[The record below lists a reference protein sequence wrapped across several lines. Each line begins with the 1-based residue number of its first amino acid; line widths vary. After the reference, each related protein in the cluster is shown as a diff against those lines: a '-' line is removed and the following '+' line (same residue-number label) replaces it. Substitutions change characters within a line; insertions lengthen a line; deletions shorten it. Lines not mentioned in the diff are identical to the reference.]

1 MGRNVGLS
9 NYNARMDWRP
19 FKLLLLATVVLVMP
33 LVLLAFGGEMLAEPI
48 ARLQSDPPPRW
59 VVAAAVVGILASDVF
74 LPIPSGPV
82 STLAGSELGIIGG
95 TIAACVGMT
104 LGAAVAFGLSRRWGR
119 PVAERFSTPQRL
131 AEVEEACRRHG
142 PWMLVLT
149 RPLPVLAEAAAL
161 LVGALDMPWIAFL
174 VPVAATNL
182 ALASAYATLGSQAGE
197 SEWLSI
203 ALAATIALPVA
214 AAAWYQ
220 RRLRR
225 PDR

>member
-1 MGRNVGLS
+1 
-9 NYNARMDWRP
+9 MDWRP

-33 LVLLAFGGEMLAEPI
+33 LVLLAFGGEMLARPI
-48 ARLQSDPPPRW
+48 ARLQADPPPRW
-59 VVAAAVVGILASDVF
+59 VVAAVVVGILASDVF

-82 STLAGSELGIIGG
+82 STLAGSELGVMGG
-95 TIAACVGMT
+95 TLAGAVGMT
-104 LGAAVAFGLSRRWGR
+104 LGAAVAFGLARRWGR
-119 PVAERFSTPQRL
+119 PVAERYAAPDRL
-131 AEVEEACRRHG
+131 AELEAACERHG

-161 LVGALDMPWIAFL
+161 AVGILQMSWLAML

-182 ALASAYATLGSQAGE
+182 ALAAAYAALGSHAGE

-203 ALAATIALPVA
+203 ALAGTIALPVA

-220 RRLRR
+220 RGLGRKG